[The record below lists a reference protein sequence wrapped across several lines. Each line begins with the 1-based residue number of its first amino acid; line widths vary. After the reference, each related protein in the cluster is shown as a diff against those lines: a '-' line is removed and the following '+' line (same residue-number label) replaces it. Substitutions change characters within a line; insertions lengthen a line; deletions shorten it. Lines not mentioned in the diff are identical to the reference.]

1 MDYTNASGID
11 PYAKVS
17 SQNGPLQ
24 GFTPDMQIAEWQ
36 NRDTA
41 RALYQQAIEQGSL
54 ANQQAGVNLGKSQYD
69 LAQAGRQDVLN
80 QYQFQN
86 QGLPL
91 AQNSDYQNYLR
102 QAQILGA
109 QGKQQ
114 EATIANQNAGNQ
126 YLGQLLSSAK
136 LPVSD
141 EDVSKMKPADQQAF
155 MTQQSQKYLDAVRQA
170 QAQGINVGNVPQN
183 PADFQN
189 WVQGMQ
195 NYYQTSPEFRG
206 KQLQANTQKEV
217 AGIGA
222 ASREEVAGIRADATL
237 QAIQDRLKYEELMKQ
252 NYPKTLDEA
261 LLRGQITF
269 DQYKQYQAARPQFN
283 PQLQGEITG
292 YKTTQQQ
299 QAENQAL
306 LQKLKY
312 LGVQLS
318 PQQEALLAGGG
329 GQIQPQ
335 QSGGPVKI
343 QSDADYAKLPSGSTF
358 MAPDGS
364 IRRKP

>member
-11 PYAKVS
+11 PYARVS
-17 SQNGPLQ
+17 SQSGPLQ

-41 RALYQQAIEQGSL
+41 RALYQQAIEQGNI
-54 ANQQAGVNLGKSQYD
+54 ANQQANVNLGKSQYD
-69 LAQAGRQDVLN
+69 LAQAGRNDVLN

-91 AQNSDYQNYLR
+91 AQNQDYQGYLR
-102 QAQILGA
+102 NAQILGA

-141 EDVSKMKPADQQAF
+141 EDISKMKPADQQAF
-155 MTQQSQKYLDAVRQA
+155 MSQQAQKYMDVVRQA
-170 QAQGINVGNVPQN
+170 QAQGINVGNVPNN

-189 WVQGMQ
+189 WVQGIQ
-195 NYYQTSPEFRG
+195 NWYQTSPEFRG
-206 KQLQANTQKEV
+206 KQLQAQTQLGVAEKNTT
-217 AGIGA
+217 
-222 ASREEVAGIRADATL
+222 SREEVANIYADAKL

-283 PQLQGEITG
+283 PLLQGEIAGNRTQ
-292 YKTTQQQ
+292 QQQ

-312 LGVQLS
+312 LGVPLT
-318 PQQEALLAGGG
+318 PQQEQFLSGSGMQQQA
-329 GQIQPQ
+329 PQ
-335 QSGGPVKI
+335 QSTGPKVGDVQNGYRYKGGDPANQNSWEKM
-343 QSDADYAKLPSGSTF
+343 K
-358 MAPDGS
+358 
-364 IRRKP
+364 